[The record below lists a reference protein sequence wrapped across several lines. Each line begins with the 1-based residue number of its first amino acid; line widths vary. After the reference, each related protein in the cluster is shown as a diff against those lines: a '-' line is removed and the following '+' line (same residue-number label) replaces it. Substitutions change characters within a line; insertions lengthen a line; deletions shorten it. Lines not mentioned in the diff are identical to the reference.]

1 MLRNRSV
8 AAALAVLD
16 TTEAEDRGALAEA
29 QGQVAFDVDAGRFPT
44 SSALESLAV
53 FAPTVDLWATVNR
66 MHRLRVLDADAEPD
80 LAPSRL
86 DVLRDEAGRVL
97 DAAVRFVRLDG
108 SASPAGRLAEQGE
121 QVAELSWARQ
131 VLDAVS
137 GLPDRRND
145 DG

>member
-29 QGQVAFDVDAGRFPT
+29 QDQVAFDVDAGRFPT

-53 FAPTVDLWATVNR
+53 FAPTVYLWATVNR